1 MKRIIFFLFVLC
13 TISFAQIRV
22 VGDTTDLKITSGSG
36 IILLEEFG
44 AGNRSGGGFFHRID
58 STYAEGRDAFNH
70 PSAGYQW
77 ARIGYVEYG
86 SMFLNS
92 QDTVTIVTDSTYY
105 TIGTIKEINDSTTL
119 DFNMN
124 SGYTDGVTITDSSAT
139 LISDAYYDFDAHF
152 SFYAKDSIL
161 YSIALFKN
169 DVIDTTIHVFVKYF
183 DALDADS
190 TLTQN
195 VSFGGIIY
203 SDGNDVFKI
212 KIAAIET
219 SITNEKFIIRKANIR
234 YRKIN

>member
-1 MKRIIFFLFVLC
+1 MKKIILFLLLLC
-13 TISFAQIRV
+13 TASFAQITV
-22 VGDTTDLKITSGSG
+22 VGDTTDLKNIKESGVV
-36 IILLEEFG
+36 LLEQFG
-44 AGNRSGGGFFHRID
+44 KGNTSGGGFFHRID
-58 STYAEGRDAFNH
+58 STYTEGRDAFDYYV
-70 PSAGYQW
+70 AGYQW

-92 QDTVTIVTDSTYY
+92 QDTVTIVTYSTYY
-105 TIGTIKEINDSTTL
+105 TIGTIKQINDSTTL

-139 LISDAYYDFDAHF
+139 LISDAYYDFNAHF

-169 DVIDTTIHVFVKYF
+169 DVIDTTIHVFVEYF
-183 DALDADS
+183 DSLDTDS

-195 VSFGGIIY
+195 ISFGGVVY